1 MIELGH
7 MDELDVRE
15 AAQIAEEDARELY
28 EAGFPYAEETSRDL
42 SKRLHDLADRIGA
55 AIRAHVPLATTERK
69 GEK

>member
-15 AAQIAEEDARELY
+15 AAEIAEGEARELY
-28 EAGFPYAEETSRDL
+28 AAGFPFAEETVREL

-55 AIRAHVPLATTERK
+55 ALRTHTSPQEER
-69 GEK
+69 